1 MKKIFA
7 MLLVLGMVASMFV
20 ACDSKEEEAT
30 DAATEA
36 AGTTVET
43 TADSEAGTAADAETA
58 A

>member
-20 ACDSKEEEAT
+20 ACGDKKEEEAT
-30 DAATEA
+30 DAATGDTAAATEA
-36 AGTTVET
+36 ATE
-43 TADSEAGTAADAETA
+43 ADTAADAETA

>member
-20 ACDSKEEEAT
+20 ACDSKKDEDAT
-30 DAATEA
+30 DAATGDTAAATEA
-36 AGTTVET
+36 AT
-43 TADSEAGTAADAETA
+43 EAGTAADAETA